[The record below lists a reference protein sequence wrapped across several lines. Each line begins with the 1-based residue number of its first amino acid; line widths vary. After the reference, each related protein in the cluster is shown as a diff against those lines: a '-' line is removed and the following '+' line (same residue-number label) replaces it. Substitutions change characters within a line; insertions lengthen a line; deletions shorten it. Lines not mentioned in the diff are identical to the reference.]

1 MQRAVAAPDNAAH
14 AGVRLVEQVQPED
27 RANHID
33 LCMAAPE
40 IEWAYIQETI
50 KQGDVLEGNV
60 VVQHGATD
68 GAD

>member
-40 IEWAYIQETI
+40 IE
-50 KQGDVLEGNV
+50 
-60 VVQHGATD
+60 
-68 GAD
+68 